1 MLAACGVL
9 RAVQNEL
16 DRTIDAMKSGAT
28 AVLPSITISAE
39 MAIAAAEFANP
50 YAAAKAYAALTIA
63 EAVAGVTTRGCFME
77 QDAAQYITLVSAGH
91 EMMRSA
97 ALLADAAREI
107 EKDNDTVL
115 RTPHAASGQARRK
128 TGLGDKPA

>member
-1 MLAACGVL
+1 MPDRLQSLVTLKARPPTVPPGLVPRARLAEAL
-9 RAVQNEL
+9 DRAV
-16 DRTIDAMKSGAT
+16 RR
-28 AVLPSITISAE
+28 P
-39 MAIAAAEFANP
+39 
-50 YAAAKAYAALTIA
+50 
-63 EAVAGVTTRGCFME
+63 
-77 QDAAQYITLVSAGH
+77 ITLVSAGH

-115 RTPHAASGQARRK
+115 RTPHAANGQARRK